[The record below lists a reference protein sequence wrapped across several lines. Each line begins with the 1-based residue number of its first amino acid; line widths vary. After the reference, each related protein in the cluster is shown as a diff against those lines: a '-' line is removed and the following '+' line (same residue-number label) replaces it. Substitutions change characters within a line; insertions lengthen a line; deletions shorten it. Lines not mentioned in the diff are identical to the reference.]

1 MPKQSARKKRNSSSS
16 RKSASEKKKIR
27 QTQIKQI
34 LVVASLF
41 LMSGVFLS
49 GYLFYKKITQEYASA
64 FSVSS
69 RDILSN
75 DLFTTVFIA
84 VDDFEAEPLLVKE
97 LSLYVFDRSTL
108 KTVIYEIPVD
118 VVIDVPGRF
127 SEEPLSN
134 VLALSMMGNGTLTEG
149 GQIMSQSV
157 FKLLAFPVD
166 RYILVESGAESATKS
181 LFSGKLEVTSNADL
195 IKLKEMISTDL
206 SLRELFNIYKFTSS
220 LPQDRILHTQIG
232 ETYLSNPS
240 ILDEE
245 LMDLTFDLALSR
257 EKKSIAVLNGSDE
270 PGVAN
275 FGTRVIRNFGG
286 RVVATGNTDESYEN
300 SLLIVDDPTSESTRI
315 ISEIFGI
322 NNIILYSDIEGF
334 SESEINRSDIT
345 IILGLDFAGL
355 L

>member
-257 EKKSIAVLNGSDE
+257 
-270 PGVAN
+270 
-275 FGTRVIRNFGG
+275 VIRNFGG